1 MLLPPAGRIRQWQA
15 PKRSIPQAQ
24 KPFPRPMPI
33 PDTSKSLTIEKLIE
47 LIDAVES
54 PTRLLTSDGLIPLWV
69 PFEDMTPEQQHACT
83 RLEERVGVKMR
94 DIRDYV
100 NSRKPHGA
108 APDAP
113 PVKP

>member
-1 MLLPPAGRIRQWQA
+1 
-15 PKRSIPQAQ
+15 
-24 KPFPRPMPI
+24 MPI
-33 PDTSKSLTIEKLIE
+33 PDTNKSLAIEKLIE
-47 LIDAVES
+47 LIDAVEN

-94 DIRDYV
+94 DIRNYV